1 MIQQE
6 IVKIFNDYKNDITQ
20 TPFLQVK
27 TNNKQIFLCDI
38 KYLKYIRKYIW
49 STSKFGNN
57 NYVYTTID
65 NKHVF
70 FYRLIHSEWQIVD
83 YINQDRL
90 DNRECNL
97 RESYKSKNAKNRKLC
112 KGNNTGINGLSY
124 NSITKKYS
132 FYWWENNK
140 SCIKNFN
147 TKDEQLKVFIKAI
160 KFKIKLDKKLNNTS
174 RTIQIQPHVYL
185 KYI

>member
-1 MIQQE
+1 MKTNSISLYGLIKIQE
-6 IVKIFNDYKNDITQ
+6 

-27 TNNKQIFLCDI
+27 TNNKQTFLCDI

-49 STSKFGNN
+49 STLKFGNN

-70 FYRLIHSEWQIVD
+70 FYRLIHSEWQIID
-83 YINQDRL
+83 HINQDGL
-90 DNRECNL
+90 DNREYNL
-97 RESYKSKNAKNRKLC
+97 KESNKSKNAKNRKLC
-112 KGNNTGINGLSY
+112 KGNNTGIN
-124 NSITKKYS
+124 
-132 FYWWENNK
+132 
-140 SCIKNFN
+140 
-147 TKDEQLKVFIKAI
+147 DEQLKVFIKVT

-174 RTIQIQPHVYL
+174 GTIQNQPHVYL